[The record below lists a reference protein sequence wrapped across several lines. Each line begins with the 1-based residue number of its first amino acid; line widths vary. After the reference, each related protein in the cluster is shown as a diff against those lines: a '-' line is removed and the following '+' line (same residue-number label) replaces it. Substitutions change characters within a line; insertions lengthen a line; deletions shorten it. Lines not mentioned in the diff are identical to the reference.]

1 MDDVDVVSA
10 SVGETNP
17 QLRSITDS
25 GQRGDE
31 QRTLLDHDGDGSIR
45 ARIVEA
51 HELDVGTRETNG
63 IGGVGS
69 SRHRSS
75 EDGQSDRDEEAS
87 GDGERRDT
95 SSHRPERG
103 GIDREGVGRRCD
115 LGRVTPGSL
124 VRRKGSGW
132 EVSTDVVR
140 LATTRIVG
148 IAPRW
153 HRVLSH
159 EELRL
164 VIVRPHVFAGRHP
177 RRPSE
182 SRYHRRVLS
191 ERTDDHWFALTPD
204 PLSIG
209 DAYEWAV
216 HPGCGAVVVFSG
228 TVRDHAEEAGV
239 RREGVTHLVYEAY
252 DEQVLPRFSAI
263 VDEMRARWSDL
274 GRVVLWHRVGRLE
287 LGESSVVVAV
297 SSPHRPD
304 AFVAA
309 RFAIDAVKS
318 SAPVWKLEEWSDGR
332 DWGTGA
338 TSITDATRVASVDEA
353 TSR

>member
-45 ARIVEA
+45 SGIVEA

-75 EDGQSDRDEEAS
+75 EDGQSDRDEQSS

-132 EVSTDVVR
+132 EVSADVVR

-164 VIVRPHVFAGRHP
+164 VIVRPHVFAGRQP

-263 VDEMRARWSDL
+263 VEEMRTRWLDL

-318 SAPVWKLEEWSDGR
+318 SAPVWKREEWADGR